1 MTKQLPNFI
10 LDPVS
15 ELESELGLI
24 ERKMRE
30 AAARGNESAVVALSA
45 RRDELPA
52 LIHVEKLRDIGEQI
66 NAARTRCGV
75 YDNEMQTASELSR
88 TLGSELDPKVKA
100 LELEIERLRSE
111 WAQAQTDRENLTF
124 AAKQARNEFEGLL
137 KQRETLLMQK
147 HSKAA

>member
-1 MTKQLPNFI
+1 MKLPNFI

-15 ELESELGLI
+15 ELENELGLI
-24 ERKMRE
+24 EQKMRD
-30 AAARGNESAVVALSA
+30 AANRNDEKSLVALSA

-52 LIHVEKLRDIGEQI
+52 LIHAEKLRDIGERI

-75 YDNEMQTASELSR
+75 YDSETQTASELSR

-100 LELEIERLRSE
+100 LELEIEGLRSE

-124 AAKQARNEFEGLL
+124 AAKQARSEFEGLS

>member
-1 MTKQLPNFI
+1 MKLPNFI

-24 ERKMRE
+24 EQKMRE
-30 AAARGNESAVVALSA
+30 AANRNDEKSLVALSA

-52 LIHVEKLRDIGEQI
+52 LIHAEKLRDIGERI

-75 YDNEMQTASELSR
+75 YDSETQTASELSQ
-88 TLGSELDPKVKA
+88 TLGSGLDPKVKA

-111 WAQAQTDRENLTF
+111 WAQAQTDRENLQF
-124 AAKQARNEFEGLL
+124 ATKQVRDEFEGLL
-137 KQRETLLMQK
+137 RQRETLLMQK